1 MLGFGKKKKKD
12 KEEAKA
18 SEKGLTEEQEKE
30 ESKNDP
36 DTQDE
41 LGTNKS
47 GETKPEKKKRKLPSK
62 KLIIIILLVLIA
74 VGASSYVVYNLYFT
88 PKGPNSQN
96 AIYNKVELKHVN
108 LPEEMLRFTFDY
120 FPDLYTALIIFNSEI
135 NLFDQ
140 EIARIDAIAQKYPD
154 QRKIADKEKK
164 IWEKSKNTLQK
175 SFLKIEK
182 PVKATYVL
190 FRVNKEQGLS
200 QIKAQSKEL
209 TQLAQSALTPAQE
222 LTQKIK
228 SRKVVPKG
236 FIKGNIYKLKKKF
249 L

>member
-1 MLGFGKKKKKD
+1 MLGFGKKKRKD

-18 SEKGLTEEQEKE
+18 SEKGLTEDQKKE

-36 DTQDE
+36 DTPNE
-41 LGTNKS
+41 S
-47 GETKPEKKKRKLPSK
+47 GEPEKIKPEKKKRKLPSK
-62 KLIIIILLVLIA
+62 KLIIIAFLVLIS
-74 VGASSYVVYNLYFT
+74 VGASSYIVYTLYFT
-88 PKGPNSQN
+88 PKNSDSQN
-96 AIYNKVELKHVN
+96 ATYQKIELVHVN